1 MSRPLRLIRRV
12 LVTICSVAV
21 FAAAVAQ
28 ARGGLLAQ
36 PSMAPG
42 LAIVAMVAAVG
53 GLLLVD
59 SGVRHGSAGLR
70 MPLLAAAGGLA
81 MLWADERA
89 DARRVGEECV
99 STFSS
104 RRVPTIT
111 KK

>member
-36 PSMAPG
+36 PSLDPG

-53 GLLLVD
+53 GLQIGGASCRERGRQHASPSV
-59 SGVRHGSAGLR
+59 VRVTLKKNSRSLNTNTKHHNLST
-70 MPLLAAAGGLA
+70 
-81 MLWADERA
+81 ERTQLHA
-89 DARRVGEECV
+89 
-99 STFSS
+99 
-104 RRVPTIT
+104 
-111 KK
+111 